1 LCLLRFVTLTQ
12 ATPEQWMPA
21 AASHTTAS
29 KASGTAASKAVG
41 TPGKAA
47 GKAIVVI
54 SDGSSGSSSGHS
66 SGRSSGHSSDVQ

>member
-21 AASHTTAS
+21 AATHTAS